1 MHTQNTQNHITG
13 NDFVLGPERR
23 QVGFRD
29 ARILKHRKTVPSPAW
44 ASAHRGK
51 WGQLPP
57 PTGKWIKKIKKRKH
71 AKSSIPCL
79 CYILR
84 AIRAGRCRERLCADH
99 IFIQIYFS
107 QNAPFRGQIFKVF
120 FASGGQ
126 GALIPL
132 TKILRTFFDHLLLTL
147 FLITFSPRAT
157 DIVNCP

>member
-57 PTGKWIKKIKKRKH
+57 HWKMEKKL
-71 AKSSIPCL
+71 KSENTQKAVFHV
-79 CYILR
+79 YV
-84 AIRAGRCRERLCADH
+84 
-99 IFIQIYFS
+99 IF
-107 QNAPFRGQIFKVF
+107 
-120 FASGGQ
+120 
-126 GALIPL
+126 
-132 TKILRTFFDHLLLTL
+132 
-147 FLITFSPRAT
+147 
-157 DIVNCP
+157 

>member
-57 PTGKWIKKIKKRKH
+57 HWKMDKKNKKRKH
-71 AKSSIPCL
+71 AKKQYSMF
-79 CYILR
+79 ILYFESNQ
-84 AIRAGRCRERLCADH
+84 GR
-99 IFIQIYFS
+99 Q
-107 QNAPFRGQIFKVF
+107 V
-120 FASGGQ
+120 
-126 GALIPL
+126 
-132 TKILRTFFDHLLLTL
+132 
-147 FLITFSPRAT
+147 
-157 DIVNCP
+157 